1 MYEIVT
7 FTLSFGPRISRLLQ
21 TYIPNIFKI
30 VAYRPTTFAREIAMI
45 LPHLYHVSVL
55 KELFLTIV
63 QMPVLS
69 ALMLANFKVDEI

>member
-1 MYEIVT
+1 M
-7 FTLSFGPRISRLLQ
+7 FTLSFAPRISRLLQ

-30 VAYRPTTFAREIAMI
+30 VAYRPTTFAREIAMM
-45 LPHLYHVSVL
+45 LPHFYHSTVL

-69 ALMLANFKVDEI
+69 ALMLANLKVNN